1 MGRKS
6 RQKKIVEAALL
17 ILFILY
23 AYLSFY
29 YFGTFDPREWKLK
42 DDSVNALIG
51 AIGKVIVQAGGGDGT
66 TVATPLKV
74 YSDSLATTELQSI
87 DWGTL
92 SPGETVTKTIYLENV
107 GTTSLVLSLN
117 TTNWV
122 PSIAE
127 NYLALTWNYGSSQV
141 SISPNAIL
149 PATLQLS
156 VASNIQGITDFS
168 FTIVVVC
175 SSQ

>member
-1 MGRKS
+1 M
-6 RQKKIVEAALL
+6 VEAALL

-23 AYLSFY
+23 AYMSFY
-29 YFGTFDPREWKLK
+29 YFGTFDLREWKLK

-66 TVATPLKV
+66 TVATPLKI

-107 GTTSLVLSLN
+107 GTTNLVLSLN
-117 TTNWV
+117 TTDWV
-122 PSIAE
+122 PSNAE

-141 SISPNAIL
+141 SQISPNAIL
-149 PATLQLS
+149 PVTLQLS
-156 VASNIQGITDFS
+156 VASNIQDITDFS
-168 FTIVVVC
+168 FTIVIEC
-175 SSQ
+175 SAS